1 MIIKGGYFLNFPK
14 FNTENIV
21 FYEYFKIFNNQLKNY
36 YSTNEN
42 LIQKG
47 LNSNFIVNLS
57 KDTTSKKA
65 HYKLKISENKIHING
80 NLKGIFYGFQTLA
93 QLIFLNNESIES
105 GLKIPCLEIN
115 DFNWFSHRGFLLDCC
130 RHFFSVKTIKKYID
144 LLAFYKMNV
153 LHWHLTEDQ
162 GWRIQ
167 IDQFPKLNT
176 VGSYREDSLGAYG
189 GFYTK
194 KEIKEVVEYAKQRH
208 VEVIPEI
215 ELPGHCSAAIASYPF
230 LSCQQ
235 KPIKVANSWGVFKE
249 IYCAGNDSVFCIS

>member
-1 MIIKGGYFLNFPK
+1 
-14 FNTENIV
+14 
-21 FYEYFKIFNNQLKNY
+21 
-36 YSTNEN
+36 
-42 LIQKG
+42 
-47 LNSNFIVNLS
+47 
-57 KDTTSKKA
+57 
-65 HYKLKISENKIHING
+65 
-80 NLKGIFYGFQTLA
+80 
-93 QLIFLNNESIES
+93 
-105 GLKIPCLEIN
+105 
-115 DFNWFSHRGFLLDCC
+115 
-130 RHFFSVKTIKKYID
+130 
-144 LLAFYKMNV
+144 MNV

-249 IYCAGNDSVFCIS
+249 IYCAGNDSVFVFLEKIFDEIIPLFPSKRIHIGGDEAPKTR